1 MTTISGPVKPV
12 YYRPDA
18 RQSTGTVEPGQG
30 KAVYWLISLAAL
42 VSLLVGVLC
51 LHESVKS
58 RTADAYQLDF
68 VVEGGPSH
76 VGITIDEAFQG
87 VSVRH

>member
-1 MTTISGPVKPV
+1 MTNISGPVKPV

-18 RQSTGTVEPGQG
+18 RQSTGTIEPGHR
-30 KAVYWLISLAAL
+30 KAVSWLISLAAL

-58 RTADAYQLDF
+58 RTAYTDQLDF
-68 VVEGGPSH
+68 VAEGGPSH
-76 VGITIDEAFQG
+76 VGITIDEAFHG